1 MKFNKYIYFFT
12 LGIATGEILT
22 FLDLLL
28 DLSFWLEM
36 GIASIMAIIVMII
49 FRNKL

>member
-1 MKFNKYIYFFT
+1 MKLKKYTLIFI
-12 LGIATGEILT
+12 LGIINGVILN
-22 FLDLLL
+22 LI
-28 DLSFWLEM
+28 DLSFWLEV